1 MYGARYCSEYVDAC
15 MHAVEVSQSHQEK
28 TEQNK
33 ILSLERWINSDF
45 SVIQTKYIFQ
55 SHREEPFS
63 YFRMNMFELTKIRV
77 HYSSRFCAHATYI
90 CTIYVIS
97 ISRWGKHKQWMK
109 IGVLT
114 IVGLG
119 RQREI
124 DSTICSDML
133 GCSANLA
140 VNETPH
146 IQKENHKAVSKH
158 RQMASSVFRRFLLF
172 FLLCKNKAKV

>member
-1 MYGARYCSEYVDAC
+1 
-15 MHAVEVSQSHQEK
+15 
-28 TEQNK
+28 
-33 ILSLERWINSDF
+33 
-45 SVIQTKYIFQ
+45 
-55 SHREEPFS
+55 
-63 YFRMNMFELTKIRV
+63 MFELTKIRV

-140 VNETPH
+140 INETQH

-158 RQMASSVFRRFLLF
+158 RQMASSVFRRFLF
-172 FLLCKNKAKV
+172 FFFALQKQSESIVGTYNHICMHAKYVWPNDYSATSTQNALRHSRRAADWRWTRALIQQPVPVPMRRCPAK